1 MTSRKPILGPS
12 AWHGADMATSSRWVR
27 TLEPTDIAE
36 IDAALRWVQAEGVS
50 WQETTAEN
58 FRLDRLGA
66 RLGEIADELEEG
78 CGMVKLRGLPVE
90 RYEPLELRQIWF
102 GIGGHVG
109 RPIFQNFRGELMR
122 EIKDEGAS
130 VGERYGQLKRDQEK
144 GGVFL
149 SSYARTLSNGALRF
163 HTDRCDVV
171 GLLCVRQADSGGR
184 SLLCSS
190 VAVHNEMLRRRP
202 DLADALFENVYR
214 SRLGEEKGGADEVYA
229 LPIFGVRDGKFTSH
243 YSLTYIEAAQLRPE
257 VPRLSAAQ
265 GEALVLLT
273 DLAKELSFEMTLEPG
288 DMQFLNNHVVY
299 HARTP
304 FTDNAGAGRDRL
316 LYRIWLTM
324 PNSRALPE
332 GHEVLWRNIEAGVP
346 RGGIAQAAAD

>member
-1 MTSRKPILGPS
+1 MTSREPVLGPC
-12 AWHGADMATSSRWVR
+12 AWRGADMATSSRWIR
-27 TLEPTDIAE
+27 TFEAADIAE
-36 IDAALRWVQAEGVS
+36 IDAALRRTQARGIS
-50 WQETTAEN
+50 WQETTTEN
-58 FRLDRLGA
+58 FPLDRLRAKLADIG
-66 RLGEIADELEEG
+66 DELEEG

-102 GIGGHVG
+102 GIGNHVG
-109 RPIFQNFRGELMR
+109 RPVYQNFRGELMR
-122 EIKDEGAS
+122 EIKDEGAG
-130 VGERYGQLKRDQEK
+130 VGERYGQLERDQEK

-171 GLLCVRQADSGGR
+171 GLLCVRQADTGGR

-202 DLADALFENVYR
+202 DLVDALFENVYR
-214 SRLGEEKGGADEVYA
+214 SRLGEEKGGAEQAYA

-243 YSLTYIEAAQLRPE
+243 YSLTYIEAAQLMPGL
-257 VPRLSAAQ
+257 PRLTAAQ
-265 GEALVLLT
+265 SEALVLLT

-288 DMQFLNNHVVY
+288 DMQFLNNHVIY

-304 FTDNAGAGRDRL
+304 FTDDAAAGRNRL
-316 LYRIWLTM
+316 LYRIWLTT

-332 GHEVLWRNIEAGVP
+332 GHEVLWRSIEAGVP
-346 RGGIAQAAAD
+346 RGGIGQATTD

>member
-1 MTSRKPILGPS
+1 MTSRKSVLGAC
-12 AWHGADMATSSRWVR
+12 AWHGAEMANSRRWIR
-27 TLEPTDIAE
+27 TLEAADIAE
-36 IDAALRWVQAEGVS
+36 IEAALRSAQAQGVP

-58 FRLDRLGA
+58 FPLDRLRA
-66 RLGEIADELEEG
+66 RLDEIADELEEG

-90 RYEPLELRQIWF
+90 RYEPLALRQIWF
-102 GIGGHVG
+102 GLGSHVG
-109 RPIFQNFRGELMR
+109 RPVYQNFRGELMR
-122 EIKDEGAS
+122 DIKDEGAD
-130 VGERYGQLKRDQEK
+130 VGERYGQLKRDQES

-149 SSYARTLSNGALRF
+149 SSYARTLSNGPLRF

-171 GLLCVRQADSGGR
+171 GLLCVRQADTGGR

-202 DLADALFENVYR
+202 DLVDALFENVYR
-214 SRLGEEKGGADEVYA
+214 SRLGEEKGGEEKPYP
-229 LPIFGVRDGKFTSH
+229 LPIFGVREGKFTSH

-257 VPRLSAAQ
+257 VPRLTAAQ
-265 GEALVLLT
+265 SEALALLT
-273 DLAKELSFEMTLEPG
+273 ELAKELSFEMTLEPG
-288 DMQFLNNHVVY
+288 DMQFLNNHVIY

-304 FTDNAGAGRDRL
+304 FTDDAAAGRNRL

-324 PNSRALPE
+324 PNSRALPA

-346 RGGIAQAAAD
+346 RGGIAQADAD